1 VAKEREM
8 AKLLSPNSNSPLN
21 LLRSLSEKIP
31 KDIIVDLINFDSG
44 SDNVDKFQDN
54 LPLKTSLSFIVSNP
68 QAMSKL
74 NEILE
79 KNFGL
84 KRGNSEELTREG
96 RKVFRV
102 IYSGTI
108 GAKK

>member
-1 VAKEREM
+1 MV
-8 AKLLSPNSNSPLN
+8 
-21 LLRSLSEKIP
+21 
-31 KDIIVDLINFDSG
+31 NFDSG
-44 SDNVDKFQDN
+44 SDNTDRFVEN
-54 LPLKTSLSFIVSNP
+54 SPLKTSLSFIVSNP
-68 QAMSKL
+68 QAISRL
-74 NEILE
+74 SEILE

-108 GAKK
+108 GVKK

>member
-1 VAKEREM
+1 M
-8 AKLLSPNSNSPLN
+8 AKLFAPNTNSPLN
-21 LLRSLSEKIP
+21 FLRALSEKISR
-31 KDIIVDLINFDSG
+31 DVVVDMVNFDSG
-44 SDNVDKFQDN
+44 SDNTDRFIESA
-54 LPLKTSLSFIVSNP
+54 PLKTSLSFIVSNP
-68 QAMSKL
+68 QAISKL
-74 NEILE
+74 TEVLE

-102 IYSGTI
+102 VYAGTI